1 MKATVSEYGYTHIE
15 AVITI
20 MIIAIAMTGLI
31 AVWSN
36 AASRRAD
43 PYLQAKTTSMGAIYL
58 AQIQRQTFT
67 EIQSRQ
73 QSAPQLASTAIR
85 GYADFTIEIKVTLA
99 GSDFALAEPALKKIS
114 IQITPPQGYPQQFV
128 TYKGRL

>member
-1 MKATVSEYGYTHIE
+1 MKATVSESGFSLIE
-15 AVITI
+15 AIITI

-36 AASRRAD
+36 AASRSAD
-43 PYLQAKTTSMGAIYL
+43 PFIQAKVSSLAAIYL
-58 AQIQRQTFT
+58 AQIKRQAFT

-73 QSAPQLASTAIR
+73 QSAPQLAGTAIR
-85 GYADFTIEIKVTLA
+85 GYADFKIEIKVVLA
-99 GSDFALAEPALKKIS
+99 GSDFALAEPALKRIT

>member
-1 MKATVSEYGYTHIE
+1 MKATVSESGFSLIE

-36 AASRRAD
+36 AASRSAD
-43 PYLQAKTTSMGAIYL
+43 PFIQAKISSLGTIYL

-73 QSAPQLASTAIR
+73 PSAPQLAGTAMR
-85 GYADFTIEIKVTLA
+85 GYADFKIDINVVLA
-99 GSDFALAEPALKKIS
+99 GSDFALANQALKKIT

-128 TYKGRL
+128 TYKGRF